1 MKRGVSVVR
10 DANAGKI
17 QHYNSQQRSELDP
30 ISPRP
35 IVECSKTKAR
45 NSLKVNAI
53 SNPCSLNSAPQEIS
67 QVNNNKHKRIPLIN
81 LIKNTMGSLPNLEVE
96 WKEMEPN
103 KVDQIN
109 LLLTE
114 VNLLDYVNKLCSALS
129 INYSKLNY
137 EIALKSLEQ
146 ISELQFNALM
156 LKKHR
161 CIIDKITKVTKYVG
175 DVHNWS
181 LSSQESIEH
190 VNKAYQ
196 IRCKAQMVLNK
207 CISLFTVLDGQTFQ
221 EVYNHEVDVFI
232 SNTKHLTDDQIYGCT
247 SDKLYK

>member
-1 MKRGVSVVR
+1 M
-10 DANAGKI
+10 
-17 QHYNSQQRSELDP
+17 
-30 ISPRP
+30 ISGSR
-35 IVECSKTKAR
+35 TKAR
-45 NSLKVNAI
+45 NSLKGNAI
-53 SNPCSLNSAPQEIS
+53 STPCSFDSAPREIS
-67 QVNNNKHKRIPLIN
+67 QVNNNRHERIPPIN
-81 LIKNTMGSLPNLEVE
+81 LIKNTMGSLPNVEVE
-96 WKEMEPN
+96 WKKMEPN

-137 EIALKSLEQ
+137 EMALKSLEQ

-161 CIIDKITKVTKYVG
+161 CIVDKITKVTKYVG
-175 DVHNWS
+175 DVNNWC
-181 LSSQESIEH
+181 LNSQESIEH
-190 VNKAYQ
+190 VSKAYQ

-232 SNTKHLTDDQIYGCT
+232 SNTKHLTNDQIYGCT